1 LRHLVSLQVVV
12 GGWSARPRIVGGDVE
27 VRDVVDLPVTIDHNV
42 VDGAPA
48 ARFGA
53 GLRDL
58 IEHATAL
65 CELPCGG
72 QIWAG
77 ARRR

>member
-1 LRHLVSLQVVV
+1 MFPGGGWFVLAPPTLVSLQVVV
-12 GGWSARPRIVGGDVE
+12 GGRSARPRVLGGDVE

-53 GLRDL
+53 ELRDL
-58 IEHATAL
+58 IEHATAP
-65 CELPCGG
+65 CELP
-72 QIWAG
+72 
-77 ARRR
+77 

>member
-1 LRHLVSLQVVV
+1 MVRACATDGSCRCRSLWVA
-12 GGWSARPRIVGGDVE
+12 GAHDRASSGEVE
-27 VRDVVDLPVTIDHNV
+27 VRDVVELPVTIDHNV

-53 GLRDL
+53 ELRDL

-65 CELPCGG
+65 CELP
-72 QIWAG
+72 
-77 ARRR
+77 